1 MHDKDRLTLSLFA
14 ALESLKQR
22 VRELP
27 ADGEWH
33 AMRDA
38 VIALKNDLARGEW

>member
-1 MHDKDRLTLSLFA
+1 
-14 ALESLKQR
+14 

-38 VIALKNDLARGEW
+38 VIALMNDLARGEW